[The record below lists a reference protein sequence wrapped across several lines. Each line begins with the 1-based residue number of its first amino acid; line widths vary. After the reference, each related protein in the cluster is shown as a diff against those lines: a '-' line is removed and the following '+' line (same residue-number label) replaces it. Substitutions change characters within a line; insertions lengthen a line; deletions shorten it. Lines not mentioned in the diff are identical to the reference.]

1 MSEIIMRDNDRVMIF
16 LRSIEQMMDNIE
28 NLSENY
34 RTPLN
39 GEFYLTDSELSK
51 RLKIERRTLQE
62 YRTNGKIPYYKL
74 GGKIL
79 YAEGDIQK
87 LLEQNY
93 NRVFE
98 KCW

>member
-62 YRTNGKIPYYKL
+62 YRTNEKIPYYKL

-79 YAEGDIQK
+79 YTEGDIQK

>member
-1 MSEIIMRDNDRVMIF
+1 MSKIIMRDNDQVVRIF
-16 LRSIEQMMDNIE
+16 KSIDRMMDNIE
-28 NLSENY
+28 ELSNNHQ
-34 RTPLN
+34 TPLN

-98 KCW
+98 K

>member
-28 NLSENY
+28 NLSKNY

>member
-1 MSEIIMRDNDRVMIF
+1 MSKIIMRDNDRVMIF

-62 YRTNGKIPYYKL
+62 YRTNEKIPYYKL